1 MVLDDHTLSETLF
14 LALTGLSCATQM
26 WHVLVGTQVWS
37 KQKAYFSLLLIYSKV
52 QRTQTH
58 LGPLPTSSQGP
69 LLSALTQ
76 FSPFPLSSQT
86 TSCDRVLSHAS
97 RSERVWE
104 TCLCCR
110 PHTALA
116 IWVSDYWTSSQNSSK
131 RDKRTVNGAPDKS
144 WWLISVFAEAE
155 QRWLRRF
162 HTVQYVPI
170 GGKRSIAKPDG
181 KRVLQVFVYCTMQ
194 PLKIC
199 CWRYLH
205 FNQRNPYH
213 RKAAAFHCSVIPCK
227 WSLFSHHIRLT
238 HRLKLGL

>member
-14 LALTGLSCATQM
+14 LALTDLSCATQM

-58 LGPLPTSSQGP
+58 LGPLPTSSPGP

-116 IWVSDYWTSSQNSSK
+116 IWVSDYWTSSRNSSTGTYTHAVK
-131 RDKRTVNGAPDKS
+131 NQEGIRELLMVHLTNRGDSSLSLQRQYRGDSGGFIRYSMFPVVVKG
-144 WWLISVFAEAE
+144 IS
-155 QRWLRRF
+155 Q
-162 HTVQYVPI
+162 
-170 GGKRSIAKPDG
+170 
-181 KRVLQVFVYCTMQ
+181 
-194 PLKIC
+194 
-199 CWRYLH
+199 
-205 FNQRNPYH
+205 NQTINEYFR
-213 RKAAAFHCSVIPCK
+213 
-227 WSLFSHHIRLT
+227 SLFTIQCNL
-238 HRLKLGL
+238 